1 MATSMS
7 RAVFFQPLPGTCVL
21 TPAAAGP
28 PRRALAFQPAAERRA
43 QRAGQRVVLASA
55 GSGGA
60 SAAAPGAAHL
70 QLATA
75 RLPSDVD
82 REAFCSSMFQ
92 WASTLIQNGRNLP
105 FALPLKCDKLPD
117 GFQISLLRVGG
128 GGAVLSVA
136 ELAATVEAVPG
147 TGDVLMVRF
156 YEGEGAAEVGMGGPR
171 DAPKEQRL
179 ETLLA
184 SLVDV
189 PVIMQTMPAAI
200 KRAVMVSR

>member
-117 GFQISLLRVGG
+117 GFQVGSHAG
-128 GGAVLSVA
+128 GDEQGARQRA
-136 ELAATVEAVPG
+136 GTDPWAAHGLQQG
-147 TGDVLMVRF
+147 T
-156 YEGEGAAEVGMGGPR
+156 
-171 DAPKEQRL
+171 
-179 ETLLA
+179 
-184 SLVDV
+184 
-189 PVIMQTMPAAI
+189 
-200 KRAVMVSR
+200 